1 MLFLFLPLLLAFQ
14 SAAQSLEFI
23 TPGPFGTNGDFSLN
37 PTYVFGSSLTIQWT
51 AINESISLVLYQQ
64 LEGVDFEY
72 IFRKFLPVSRL
83 LHLNSC
89 HKEDK
94 SDLTSF
100 AWTVT
105 TQRDLSKSRVFF
117 FQIFIEGDTGPSA
130 SSHYFNITGGGSGG
144 EGAVETTTSTSSSSA
159 STSPAT
165 SSIIPPTTTTTSS
178 SSSNTSSSAASS
190 SVLASSAS
198 NDTGGLSTGAKV
210 GLGIGIPLA
219 VAIGVGV
226 GWFLFGRRK
235 RSSNTP
241 SAPENLPYG
250 HGYSQF
256 MPQEHKDSA
265 RFPGELYA
273 PPGSET
279 HSQNPHQKFQVAPV
293 ELAHP
298 SN

>member
-72 IFRKFLPVSRL
+72 IFQ
-83 LHLNSC
+83 
-89 HKEDK
+89 DK